1 MVLDQNLS
9 EDALFDGKLRFYQPE
24 KGYRV
29 AIDPLFLAASVPARP
44 GEHILDVG
52 AGTGAALL
60 CLLARVPECRLI
72 GIELQR
78 DLFNIAKKNIE
89 ANHVDQQAEMIAGDL
104 ARLPPRLQAAS
115 FDHAMTNPPFLSPDT
130 STAPPLRQRA
140 GAHVESNLNL
150 EDWLRMSILMIRDG
164 GSLTLIHRAERLGN
178 ILQAIEGQLGDIVV
192 YPLWPKND
200 GRPAKRVLVQGW
212 KGTKGPLKL
221 APGLVVHE
229 DDGRYSPIA
238 TSVLRAGKAM
248 PLRPPRQEPTTH
260 A

>member
-1 MVLDQNLS
+1 MALDQVLS
-9 EDALFDGKLRFYQPE
+9 EDALLGGQLRFYQPE

-29 AIDPLFLAASVPARP
+29 AIDPLFLAAAVPARP
-44 GEHILDVG
+44 GEQVLDVG

-60 CLLARVPECRLI
+60 CLAARMPECRLI

-89 ANHVDQQAEMIAGDL
+89 ANRFDQRAEMIAGDL

-115 FDHAMTNPPFLSPDT
+115 FDHVMSNPPFLSPEA
-130 STAPPLRQRA
+130 STAPPIHQRA

-150 EDWLRMSILMIRDG
+150 EDWLRMSILMLRDS
-164 GSLTLIHRAERLGN
+164 GSLTLIHRSERLGD
-178 ILQAIEGQLGDIVV
+178 ILKAVDGQLGDIVV

-212 KGTKGPLKL
+212 KGAKGPLKL

-229 DDGRYSPIA
+229 DDGRYSPMA

-248 PLRPPRQEPTTH
+248 PLRPPRQEHVPH